1 MQTAGDF
8 LVYSC
13 PSCDKRI
20 FTQKRYQGRHGACP
34 LCGDS
39 HLVGG
44 APEVLLADDQDEEDG
59 ATLAEEA
66 PDRRGSKRVRP
77 RHSQGVEV
85 RPVRQSTGRPL
96 ARGESLD
103 PLLDISKTG
112 VGFLAHGVPD
122 SRILSGWRPP
132 DYKVGDAIALTLHSS
147 KINVRPRSFRA
158 IVRRVEP
165 TKKRGT
171 YRVGAEFMGLGPED
185 LAFLRDLL
193 R

>member
-13 PSCDKRI
+13 PSCGKRI
-20 FTQKRYQGRHGACP
+20 FTQKRYQGRHGSCP

-44 APEVLLADDQDEEDG
+44 APEVLITEDEG
-59 ATLAEEA
+59 PQGVTTAEEA
-66 PDRRGSKRVRP
+66 PDRRGAKRVRP

-85 RPVRQSTGRPL
+85 RPARQTGRPL
-96 ARGESLD
+96 GRDSLE
-103 PLLDISKTG
+103 PLLDLSKTG

-122 SRILSGWRPP
+122 TRILSGWRPP

-158 IVRRVEP
+158 IVRRIEP
-165 TKKRGT
+165 TKKRGCW
-171 YRVGAEFMGLGPED
+171 RVGAEFMGIGPED
-185 LAFLRDLL
+185 IAFLRELL
-193 R
+193 A

>member
-20 FTQKRYQGRHGACP
+20 FTQKRYQGRHGSCP

-44 APEVLLADDQDEEDG
+44 APEVLITEDEDG
-59 ATLAEEA
+59 PPGVTTAEEA
-66 PDRRGSKRVRP
+66 PDRRGAKRVRP

-85 RPVRQSTGRPL
+85 RPARQTGRPL
-96 ARGESLD
+96 ERDSLE

-147 KINVRPRSFRA
+147 KINVRPRAFRA

-165 TKKRGT
+165 TKKRGA

-193 R
+193 T

>member
-20 FTQKRYQGRHGACP
+20 FTQKRYQGRHGSCP

-44 APEVLLADDQDEEDG
+44 APEVLITEDEDG
-59 ATLAEEA
+59 PPGVTTAEEA
-66 PDRRGSKRVRP
+66 PDRRGAKRVRP

-85 RPVRQSTGRPL
+85 RPARQTGRPL
-96 ARGESLD
+96 DRESLE

-147 KINVRPRSFRA
+147 KINVRPRAFRA

-165 TKKRGT
+165 TKKRGA

-193 R
+193 T